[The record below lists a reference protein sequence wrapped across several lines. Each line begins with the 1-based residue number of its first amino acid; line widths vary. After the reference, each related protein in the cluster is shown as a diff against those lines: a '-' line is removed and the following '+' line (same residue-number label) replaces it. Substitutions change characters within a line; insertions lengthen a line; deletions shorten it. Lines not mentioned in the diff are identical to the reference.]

1 MKQSSQ
7 VVSGEVERSLIYV
20 GIVLRVVCDTSQ
32 ECVCAAV
39 L

>member
-7 VVSGEVERSLIYV
+7 VVSGEVERSLISRYCV
-20 GIVLRVVCDTSQ
+20 TCYVCDTSQ
-32 ECVCAAV
+32 ESVCAAV